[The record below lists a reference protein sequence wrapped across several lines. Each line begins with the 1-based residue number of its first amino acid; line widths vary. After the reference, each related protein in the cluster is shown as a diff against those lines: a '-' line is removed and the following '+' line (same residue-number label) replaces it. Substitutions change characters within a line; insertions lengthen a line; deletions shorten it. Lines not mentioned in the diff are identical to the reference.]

1 MAETVNVP
9 PRGRRPD
16 REETPPKNRSRAK
29 DSEPDAQDAA
39 SRRERN
45 TGTGAAERSRPS
57 PNTKAGRADA
67 QIKESLVNLYGTVG
81 LAVNGVGTINQNPA
95 MVAAGVNIVVQAP
108 TLADTWLE
116 VGTQVPTVRRFLE
129 SMLVGSAVATI
140 AMQHVGIVAPVLWA
154 LGLIPGAM
162 GEAFLTPDAR
172 IAGEAFA
179 AAQTAATAQ
188 TNGTPPTA

>member
-1 MAETVNVP
+1 MAETVNIP

-29 DSEPDAQDAA
+29 DSEPVQDAA
-39 SRRERN
+39 SRERN
-45 TGTGAAERSRPS
+45 TGTGGTARSRPS
-57 PNTKAGRADA
+57 PTTKAGRADA

-81 LAVNGVGTINQNPA
+81 LAVNGIGTINQNPA

-172 IAGEAFA
+172 VAGEAFA

-188 TNGTPPTA
+188 TNGTPPIA

>member
-1 MAETVNVP
+1 MAETVNIP

-16 REETPPKNRSRAK
+16 KEESSPKNRTRAK
-29 DSEPDAQDAA
+29 DSEPAQDAA
-39 SRRERN
+39 SRERN
-45 TGTGAAERSRPS
+45 TGTGATERSRPS

-81 LAVNGVGTINQNPA
+81 LAIGGVGQVNQNPA
-95 MVAAGVNIVVQAP
+95 MVAAGVNITVQAS

-116 VGTQVPTVRRFLE
+116 VGTQVPSVRKFLE

-154 LGLIPGAM
+154 LGVIPSAM
-162 GEAFLTPDAR
+162 GEVFLTPDAR
-172 IAGEAFA
+172 TAGEAFA
-179 AAQTAATAQ
+179 AAATAAHAQ
-188 TNGTPPTA
+188 TNGTPPIA